1 MINITN
7 KEKCS
12 GCEACVN
19 ICPKNCITMIED
31 KYGFR
36 YPTVN
41 QSQCSN
47 CNLCE
52 SVCPI
57 KKFNKEVYACYAKN
71 KNEYM
76 SSSSG
81 GAFAVIARK
90 VLTNGGLVC
99 GAAFDENFNVK
110 HMIISNLNDLYK
122 LKGTKYVQS
131 EIGSVYKD
139 IKKYLDKRYQ
149 VLFSGTPCEVAGL
162 KKYLK
167 NEYSNLITVDLICHG
182 VPSPKIWQDYLNE
195 VKGVNKIKNVS
206 FRNKKEGISN
216 VYVDIEFDNGK
227 ILHEK
232 YSENI
237 YINGFINNLY
247 IRPSCNNCQFK
258 GDMRYSDIT
267 LGDFW
272 SIDEFH
278 RGFSQGYGT
287 SAVVLHTEKGKKMF
301 NTIKQDLVYTGS
313 TLENATVWNSCYF
326 ESVKSDK
333 NANLFFETYKQNG
346 LVSTIS
352 SIKNNKK
359 EKNNSIL
366 KKIKNKLGM

>member
-1 MINITN
+1 MINITD

-206 FRNKKEGISN
+206 FRNK
-216 VYVDIEFDNGK
+216 
-227 ILHEK
+227 
-232 YSENI
+232 
-237 YINGFINNLY
+237 
-247 IRPSCNNCQFK
+247 
-258 GDMRYSDIT
+258 
-267 LGDFW
+267 
-272 SIDEFH
+272 
-278 RGFSQGYGT
+278 
-287 SAVVLHTEKGKKMF
+287 
-301 NTIKQDLVYTGS
+301 
-313 TLENATVWNSCYF
+313 
-326 ESVKSDK
+326 
-333 NANLFFETYKQNG
+333 
-346 LVSTIS
+346 
-352 SIKNNKK
+352 
-359 EKNNSIL
+359 
-366 KKIKNKLGM
+366 